1 MVDIIAAIDIDAIAA
16 AVTALFVAAAG
27 VRVLF
32 TGYKL
37 LKSAIGRA

>member
-1 MVDIIAAIDIDAIAA
+1 MADIITAIDISTIAA

-27 VRVLF
+27 VRVIF

>member
-1 MVDIIAAIDIDAIAA
+1 MAEIIAAISISTIAA

-27 VRVLF
+27 VRVIF

>member
-1 MVDIIAAIDIDAIAA
+1 MTEIIAAISISTIAA

-27 VRVLF
+27 VRVIF

>member
-1 MVDIIAAIDIDAIAA
+1 MQDIIAAISISTIAA
-16 AVTALFVAAAG
+16 AVTTLFVAAAG
-27 VRVLF
+27 VRVIF